1 MRGIVTEASAL
12 LLRDLTR
19 FRRKSKVSTKSKSIK
34 KTMANKVYT
43 TDCVVKEELL
53 VKPVVEEAM
62 DDEVF
67 RPGAICKMDFTELTF
82 GKWNEK
88 S

>member
-19 FRRKSKVSTKSKSIK
+19 FLRKSKVSTNSKSIK
-34 KTMANKVYT
+34 KMMANKAYT

-53 VKPVVEEAM
+53 VKPVVEDME
-62 DDEVF
+62 DVF

-82 GKWNEK
+82 GKW
-88 S
+88 

>member
-1 MRGIVTEASAL
+1 
-12 LLRDLTR
+12 
-19 FRRKSKVSTKSKSIK
+19 
-34 KTMANKVYT
+34 MANKVYT

-67 RPGAICKMDFTELTF
+67 MPGAICKMDFTELTF
-82 GKWNEK
+82 GKWNKK

>member
-19 FRRKSKVSTKSKSIK
+19 FRRKSKVATRSKSIK
-34 KTMANKVYT
+34 KMMANKVYT

-62 DDEVF
+62 DEVF

-82 GKWNEK
+82 GKWNKK